1 VAWGFNLGEQE
12 TDVNWT
18 LREEF
23 ETAGGIVRWRAMGSG
38 DPVVLVHGTPYSSLL
53 WRDIAP
59 ALALTRRVFVFDL
72 LGFGQSDQH
81 DGQDLGIAAQAKLLA
96 GLLAHWELSNPSL
109 VAHDIGG
116 AVTLRALLLEG
127 AGCSDLT
134 LFDAVSGGQW
144 ERGLFQL
151 ILDHAHVFEQLPDY
165 AHEALVAS
173 HMRHA
178 TYVGYR
184 AEVLD
189 AFLEPWRG
197 PTGRA
202 AFYRQYSQIRE
213 ADTAEYEH
221 LLAELPAPTRL
232 IWGTEDRILPPQ
244 YAHWLHDRI
253 PHAELS
259 WIEDA
264 GHVLQEDAPA
274 QLLAHLTAPVRDR

>member
-1 VAWGFNLGEQE
+1 
-12 TDVNWT
+12 VNWT
-18 LREEF
+18 LPQEF
-23 ETAGGIVRWRAMGSG
+23 ETPGGTVRWNVFGSG

-72 LGFGQSDQH
+72 LGFGQSDQR
-81 DGQDLGIAAQAKLLA
+81 DGQDLGIAAQAKVLT
-96 GLLAHWELSNPSL
+96 GLLRHWELSRPSL

-116 AVTLRALLLEG
+116 AITLRALLLEG
-127 AGCSDLT
+127 ADYGDLT
-134 LFDAVSGGQW
+134 LFDAVSGGEW

-151 ILDHAHVFEQLPDY
+151 ILLHADVFDQLPDY

-178 TYVGYR
+178 THIGYR
-184 AEVLD
+184 SEVLD
-189 AFLEPWRG
+189 AFLRPWRG
-197 PTGRA
+197 PSGRA
-202 AFYRQYSQIRE
+202 AFYRQYRQIRQ

-221 LLAELPAPTRL
+221 LLGELTLPTRL
-232 IWGTEDRILPPQ
+232 IWGTEDRILPPP

-253 PHAELS
+253 PDAKLS
-259 WIEDA
+259 WVPNA

-274 QLLAHLTAPVRDR
+274 QLLAHLTAAFP

>member
-1 VAWGFNLGEQE
+1 V
-12 TDVNWT
+12 DWT
-18 LREEF
+18 LSEEF
-23 ETAGGIVRWRAMGSG
+23 ETPGGVVRWRALGSG

-53 WRDIAP
+53 WRDIGA
-59 ALALTRRVFVFDL
+59 ALGLTRRVFVFDL
-72 LGFGQSDQH
+72 LGFGQSDQR
-81 DGQDLGIAAQAKLLA
+81 DDQDLSIAAQAKLLA
-96 GLLAHWELSNPSL
+96 RLLEHWELSAPSL

-127 AGCSDLT
+127 VGCRDLT
-134 LFDAVSGGQW
+134 LFDAVSGGDW

-151 ILDHAHVFEQLPDY
+151 ILEHADVFDQLPDY

-178 TYVGYR
+178 THVGYR
-184 AEVLD
+184 AGVLD

-202 AFYRQYSQIRE
+202 AFYRQYRQIRQ

-221 LLAELPAPTRL
+221 LLPEISVPTRI
-232 IWGTEDRILPPQ
+232 IWGTEDRILPPE
-244 YAHWLHDRI
+244 YGRWLHDRI
-253 PHAELS
+253 PHAGLS
-259 WIEDA
+259 WIEGA

-274 QLLAHLTAPVRDR
+274 QLLAHLVADFPAR